1 MDYSL
6 LNTAKA
12 YELLDS
18 ITEYQML
25 LNNSTYDKYETEL
38 FFHLIES
45 IRELERLANSAL
57 YNYQW

>member
-1 MDYSL
+1 MDYNL

-12 YELLDS
+12 YELLDNIS
-18 ITEYQML
+18 EYQML

-38 FFHLIES
+38 FFCLIES
-45 IRELERLANSAL
+45 IRELERLTNSAL